1 MTGVVWI
8 AFLVRG
14 GDENTIELL
23 HTIGAQLR
31 MVDGRPTS
39 ATWVVIVQTEPIGS
53 R

>member
-1 MTGVVWI
+1 MAGVVWI

-14 GDENTIELL
+14 GDENTVELL

-31 MVDGRPTS
+31 VVDVRPTS
-39 ATWVVIVQTEPIGS
+39 AARMVIVQTKPIGS